1 MYVARHSGYPKAV
14 FFLMESVTVRV
25 MTIFDMFHL
34 FGFFF
39 PCRNPTPLFS
49 FVPITTNLT
58 TRSVA
63 FQALADPGET
73 ARETPLMLRY
83 KCN

>member
-1 MYVARHSGYPKAV
+1 MYFAQLSAYLKVV
-14 FFLMESVTVRV
+14 FFLMKSVTMRV
-25 MTIFDMFHL
+25 MTIFAVFHL
-34 FGFFF
+34 FLFFF
-39 PCRNPTPLFS
+39 CRNPTPPFS

-58 TRSVA
+58 TQSVA

-73 ARETPLMLRY
+73 VRETPLMLRY